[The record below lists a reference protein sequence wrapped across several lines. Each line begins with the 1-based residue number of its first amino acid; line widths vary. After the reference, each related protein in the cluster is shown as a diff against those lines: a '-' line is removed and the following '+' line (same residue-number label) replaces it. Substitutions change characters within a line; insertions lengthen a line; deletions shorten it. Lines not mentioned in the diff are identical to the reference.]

1 MEAARLMAEISTG
14 GVALRDDAQTRAE
27 NIRTRLESLTANF
40 NEIPVLIE
48 EAYRAKDWEAL
59 GYPDWPSYVHS
70 QYDTHIIEL
79 DKAVRR
85 KWARDL
91 KAVGLTTREIAPVT
105 NVSKATAARDA
116 ASSEAAQA
124 SQDGNGVIDAEVI
137 SDTADASKALDK
149 LRMMVER
156 TQTGIGYLTGQG
168 TLPDDLTAEQA
179 AQWHGL
185 ICGRRGKGNAG
196 LAKQLH
202 DFADKLN
209 EAYSLK

>member
-59 GYPDWPSYVHS
+59 GYPDWPSYVHG
-70 QYDTHIIEL
+70 QYDMHMIKL

-116 ASSEAAQA
+116 TASDEAAQA
-124 SQDGNGVIDAEVI
+124 SEPGGGVIDAEAI

-149 LRMMVER
+149 LRMMVE
-156 TQTGIGYLTGQG
+156 
-168 TLPDDLTAEQA
+168 
-179 AQWHGL
+179 
-185 ICGRRGKGNAG
+185 
-196 LAKQLH
+196 
-202 DFADKLN
+202 
-209 EAYSLK
+209 